1 MALCDSEKRET
12 GMKLDLD
19 ERLMK
24 VLLRNVR
31 MDVTAAD
38 IAAESD
44 LINDLALDSILIV
57 NLFADLE
64 EEFNI
69 EINVQEIQTPILS
82 KYRLLKEYVLEKT
95 IL

>member
-1 MALCDSEKRET
+1 MQI
-12 GMKLDLD
+12 DLD

-31 MDVTAAD
+31 MDVTGAD
-38 IAAESD
+38 INAESD

-64 EEFNI
+64 EEFDI
-69 EINVQEIQTPILS
+69 EINVQEIHTPILS

-95 IL
+95 IS